1 MKIIKYQKLSGNKY
15 NVYLDNGEKIKL
27 YEDII
32 IKEELLLKKEIE
44 DLDYLIELNNKY
56 SIYEVSLKYISTKIR
71 SIKEMTEYLQKK
83 GYSEI
88 DINNTIDKLIK
99 KGYLNDDYYSKCYIS
114 DKMNLSNDGP
124 LKIKKHLDELD
135 IPYPVYSKYLK
146 EFNYSLQ
153 KEKISDYINKKL
165 KSNRKS
171 RYMFKNSM
179 IVNLVNLGYDKELV
193 NECLYHIYV
202 DDKDNLSKEKEK
214 IRKKLEKKYSGDEL
228 EYKIKQKLYQKGY
241 FE

>member
-71 SIKEMTEYLQKK
+71 SIKEMTEYLTKK
-83 GYSEI
+83 GYT
-88 DINNTIDKLIK
+88 DINKTIDKLIK
-99 KGYLNDDYYSKCYIS
+99 KGYLNDDYYSKCYIT

-124 LKIKKHLDELD
+124 RKIKKHLDDLD

-146 EFNYSLQ
+146 DFNYSLQ
-153 KEKISDYINKKL
+153 KEKIKDYINKKL

-171 RYMFKNSM
+171 RYMFRNS
-179 IVNLVNLGYDKELV
+179 ITVNLVNLGYDKELIE
-193 NECLYHIYV
+193 ECLYHIYV
-202 DDKDNLSKEKEK
+202 DDKDNLAKEKEK
-214 IRKKLEKKYSGDEL
+214 LRKKLEKKYSGDEL
-228 EYKIKQKLYQKGY
+228 EYKLKQKLYQKGY

>member
-1 MKIIKYQKLSGNKY
+1 MKIIKYQKLNGNKY

-32 IKEELLLKKEIE
+32 IKEELLLTKEI
-44 DLDYLIELNNKY
+44 DDIDKLLELNSKY
-56 SIYEVSLKYISTKIR
+56 EIYEISLKYINTKIR
-71 SIKEMTEYLQKK
+71 SIKEMKDYLFKK

-99 KGYLNDDYYSKCYIS
+99 KGYLNDDYYSKCYIT
-114 DKMNLSNDGP
+114 DRMNLSNDGP
-124 LKIKKHLDELD
+124 LKIKKHLDELE

-146 EFNYSLQ
+146 DFNYSLQ
-153 KEKISDYINKKL
+153 KEKVNDYISKKL

-202 DDKDNLSKEKEK
+202 DDKDNLVKEKEK

>member
-32 IKEELLLKKEIE
+32 IKEELLLKKEI
-44 DLDYLIELNNKY
+44 DDVDRIIKLNDKY

-71 SIKEMTEYLQKK
+71 SIKEMEDYLTKK
-83 GYSEI
+83 GYSNL

-114 DKMNLSNDGP
+114 DKINLSNDGP
-124 LKIKKHLDELD
+124 LKIKKHLEELG

-146 EFNYSLQ
+146 DFNYSLQ
-153 KEKISDYINKKL
+153 KEKVNDYINKKL

-171 RYMFKNSM
+171 RYMFKNSI

-193 NECLYHIYV
+193 NECLYHVYV
-202 DDKDNLSKEKEK
+202 DDKDNLNKEKEK

>member
-1 MKIIKYQKLSGNKY
+1 MKILKYNKKNGNKY
-15 NVYLDNGEKIKL
+15 ELILEDNRKIIL
-27 YEDII
+27 YEDVIL
-32 IKEELLLKKEIE
+32 KEELLLKKEI
-44 DLDYLIELNNKY
+44 DDVDKLIELNNKY

-99 KGYLNDDYYSKCYIS
+99 KGYLNDDYYSKCYIT
-114 DKMNLSNDGP
+114 DRMNLSNDGP
-124 LKIKKHLDELD
+124 LKIKKHLDELE

-146 EFNYSLQ
+146 DFNYSLQ

-193 NECLYHIYV
+193 NECLYHVYV
-202 DDKDNLSKEKEK
+202 DDKDNLAKEKEK

>member
-15 NVYLDNGEKIKL
+15 SVFLDNREKIKL
-27 YEDII
+27 YEDVI
-32 IKEELLLKKEIE
+32 IKEELLLKKEI
-44 DLDYLIELNNKY
+44 DNLDRLIELNNKY
-56 SIYEVSLKYISTKIR
+56 SIYEISLKYINTKIR
-71 SIKEMTEYLQKK
+71 SIKEMNDYLFKK
-83 GYSEI
+83 GYSET

-124 LKIKKHLDELD
+124 LKIKKYLDELD

-146 EFNYSLQ
+146 DFNYELQ
-153 KEKISDYINKKL
+153 KEKVCDYINKKL

-202 DDKDNLSKEKEK
+202 DDKDNLDKEKEK

>member
-27 YEDII
+27 YEDVI
-32 IKEELLLKKEIE
+32 IKESLLLKKEIE
-44 DLDYLIELNNKY
+44 DLDYLMELNNKY

-153 KEKISDYINKKL
+153 KEKL
-165 KSNRKS
+165 
-171 RYMFKNSM
+171 
-179 IVNLVNLGYDKELV
+179 
-193 NECLYHIYV
+193 
-202 DDKDNLSKEKEK
+202 
-214 IRKKLEKKYSGDEL
+214 RKKLEKKYSGDEL
-228 EYKIKQKLYQKGY
+228 EYKLKQKLYQKGY

>member
-1 MKIIKYQKLSGNKY
+1 MKIIKYQKLNGNKY

-27 YEDII
+27 YEDVI
-32 IKEELLLKKEIE
+32 IKESLLLKKEI
-44 DLDYLIELNNKY
+44 DDIDRLIELNSKY
-56 SIYEVSLKYISTKIR
+56 EIYEVSLRYIITKIR
-71 SIKEMTEYLQKK
+71 SIKEMNDYLLKK

-114 DKMNLSNDGP
+114 DRMNLSNDGP
-124 LKIKKHLDELD
+124 LKIKKHLEELE

-146 EFNYSLQ
+146 DFNYSLQ
-153 KEKISDYINKKL
+153 KEKVSDYINKKL

-193 NECLYHIYV
+193 NECLYHVYV
-202 DDKDNLSKEKEK
+202 DDKDNLAKEKEK

>member
-1 MKIIKYQKLSGNKY
+1 MKIIKYQKLNGNKY
-15 NVYLDNGEKIKL
+15 NVYLDNHEKIKL
-27 YEDII
+27 YVDVI
-32 IKEELLLKKEIE
+32 IKEELLLKKEI
-44 DLDYLIELNNKY
+44 DDIDKLLELNSKY
-56 SIYEVSLKYISTKIR
+56 EIYEISLKYINTKIR
-71 SIKEMTEYLQKK
+71 SVKEMTDYLYKK
-83 GYSEI
+83 GYSEQ

-99 KGYLNDDYYSKCYIS
+99 KGYLNDDYYSKCYIT
-114 DKMNLSNDGP
+114 DRMNLSKDGP
-124 LKIKKHLDELD
+124 LKIKKHLEELE
-135 IPYPVYSKYLK
+135 IPYPVYSKYLRD
-146 EFNYSLQ
+146 FNYELQ
-153 KEKISDYINKKL
+153 KEKVNDYISKKL

-202 DDKDNLSKEKEK
+202 DDKENLSKEKEK

-228 EYKIKQKLYQKGY
+228 EYKIKQKLYQKGF

>member
-1 MKIIKYQKLSGNKY
+1 MKIIKYQKLNGNKY

-27 YEDII
+27 YEDVI
-32 IKEELLLKKEIE
+32 IKESLLLKKEI
-44 DLDYLIELNNKY
+44 DDIDGLIELNSKY
-56 SIYEVSLKYISTKIR
+56 EIYEISLRYISTKIR
-71 SIKEMTEYLQKK
+71 SIKEMNDYLLKK

-114 DKMNLSNDGP
+114 DRMNLSNDGP
-124 LKIKKHLDELD
+124 LKIKKHLEELE

-146 EFNYSLQ
+146 DFNYSLQ
-153 KEKISDYINKKL
+153 KEKVSDYINKKL

-193 NECLYHIYV
+193 NECLYHVYV
-202 DDKDNLSKEKEK
+202 DDKDNLAKEKEK